1 MGFTLN
7 LERDHAGERRSVV
20 AVVGFGG
27 SICRIGNTRAYAP
40 VTAMTICYRGR
51 IPDGRAGGSLQ
62 SA

>member
-27 SICRIGNTRAYAP
+27 SICRIGVTRAYAL
-40 VTAMTICYRGR
+40 VTAMDHLLPGTH
-51 IPDGRAGGSLQ
+51 S
-62 SA
+62 